1 MNKQFLPLLALL
13 CCLLAIGFA
22 QQPAPPAA
30 GGVQI
35 QPAAPALAPRPAPT
49 PEPAAGEGS
58 IHLDVVVTDK
68 TGKPIPGLDLSD
80 FTLVDNNQPGKI
92 LSFHAYGGG
101 SAPSSLPVQVILL
114 LDTVNLD
121 ITSVSIARGQM
132 EQFLREN
139 GGHLAY
145 PVSIFRLT
153 DDGVGVLNRP
163 TQDGNAL
170 ASQLEAASTQ
180 MREIHRSAGAWGAAE
195 RFDLSARMIDEI
207 ARTEAKIPG
216 RKLLI
221 WMGPGWPMMDSPN
234 VVMTEK
240 ELQGLFANIVEL
252 STRLRE
258 ARIALYSVSDG
269 TSDSYTFLYKS
280 WLRGVKKAYQA
291 NPGDL
296 GLKVLAVQ
304 SGGRALDP
312 SNDVAS
318 EIANCIQDAAPY
330 YTLSFDSPPADGPN
344 EYHELKVRVDKPGL
358 AARTS
363 TGYYDDPQNGLEP

>member
-1 MNKQFLPLLALL
+1 MNNRLFPLLAFL
-13 CCLLAIGFA
+13 CCLPVIGIA
-22 QQPAPPAA
+22 Q
-30 GGVQI
+30 
-35 QPAAPALAPRPAPT
+35 QPAAPALAPRPAPA
-49 PEPAAGEGS
+49 PEPAAAQGG

-68 TGKPIPGLDLSD
+68 AGKPIPGLALGD
-80 FTLVDNNQPGKI
+80 FTLTDNGRPAKI
-92 LSFHAYGGG
+92 LSFHAYGGAAAQPG
-101 SAPSSLPVQVILL
+101 APVQVVLL

-121 ITSVSIARGQM
+121 VMEVSIARGQM
-132 EQFLREN
+132 EQFLRQN

-145 PVSIFRLT
+145 PVSIFRIT
-153 DDGVGVLNRP
+153 DDGVDVLNRP
-163 TQDGNAL
+163 TLDGNAL
-170 ASQLEAASTQ
+170 AVQLHAASTQ
-180 MREIHRSAGAWGAAE
+180 LREIHRSAGAWGAAE
-195 RFDLSARMIDEI
+195 RLDLSLRMLDDV

-221 WMGPGWPMMDSPN
+221 WMGHGWPMMDSPN
-234 VVMTEK
+234 VLMTQK
-240 ELQGLFANIVEL
+240 GLDKIFANIVEL

-269 TSDSYTFLYKS
+269 MSDTYTHIYEG
-280 WLRGVKKAYQA
+280 WLKGVKKADQA

-312 SNDVAS
+312 SNDVAA

-330 YTLSFDSPPADGPN
+330 YTLSFDPPPADGPN
-344 EYHELKVRVDKPGL
+344 EYHELKLQIDRPGL

-363 TGYYDDPQNGLEP
+363 TGYYDDPHSGLEP